1 MNIWA
6 TELPPELM
14 AQQNLYAE
22 EIRGLFMVIFIRS
35 VTRRNIE
42 STAQDRRNT
51 YQQIYRQD
59 KYSIYKKLQT
69 VDCINRNMREICYEK
84 NHR

>member
-14 AQQNLYAE
+14 AQQNLYSYAE

-35 VTRRNIE
+35 VNRRNIE
-42 STAQDRRNT
+42 STAPDRRNT
-51 YQQIYRQD
+51 INKITDKYTIKKNYRQ
-59 KYSIYKKLQT
+59 
-69 VDCINRNMREICYEK
+69 
-84 NHR
+84 